1 MTFAPRKGLRSLRD
15 WAGRRRRGARKRSG
29 LVLMY
34 HRIARAAA
42 DPWDLCVWPEHF
54 ESQLRVLR
62 EFADVVPLKDIH
74 AELRAGR
81 RTRPVVA
88 VTFDDGYADNLYAAK
103 PVLEEHDIKATVFLA
118 TGYLDEPSPYWW
130 DALATAILAVDS
142 LPTHLCLESG
152 ADRFE
157 WRTRVRSQ
165 AGIRG
170 RRARR
175 ALHDRLWS
183 WLGAQSADNRPG
195 IIEQIRAWAGTS
207 GRCAA
212 DARPMTRA
220 EVGELIASGIVDV
233 GGHTRSHP
241 MLSKLNAERK
251 REEIDLCRRDCRDIV
266 GRTPATFA
274 YPHGDYDQESIDL
287 VREIGFTL
295 ACTSQPALVWPE
307 TNPLTTPRIAVG
319 NWDQATFRRRLRWW
333 LA

>member
-74 AELRAGR
+74 AELGAGR

-130 DALATAILAVDS
+130 MVPRPPSWPSIVCPPICVSNPEQIDL
-142 LPTHLCLESG
+142 SG
-152 ADRFE
+152 GRGFSRRPGSVADVRGGRF
-157 WRTRVRSQ
+157 T
-165 AGIRG
+165 I
-170 RRARR
+170 
-175 ALHDRLWS
+175 DWS

-195 IIEQIRAWAGTS
+195 IIERIRAWAGTS

-241 MLSKLNAERK
+241 ML
-251 REEIDLCRRDCRDIV
+251 
-266 GRTPATFA
+266 
-274 YPHGDYDQESIDL
+274 
-287 VREIGFTL
+287 
-295 ACTSQPALVWPE
+295 
-307 TNPLTTPRIAVG
+307 
-319 NWDQATFRRRLRWW
+319 
-333 LA
+333 